1 MKRIIILILLCSL
14 VDNAYG
20 QITQS
25 QDFNG
30 QKTKG
35 TTLKNIQQFL
45 STTKYTLFIQNS
57 GVGLGGVL
65 STEMYD
71 ILKYEKDGSAH
82 YFRVRTQGTYPDE
95 IIVTCHLNSTET
107 KYTMEYVGT
116 SIKYYFDGNIVFVRG
131 DHFK

>member
-1 MKRIIILILLCSL
+1 MKRIIILIFLCSL
-14 VDNAYG
+14 VGNADG

-35 TTLKNIQQFL
+35 TTLDNIQQFL

-57 GVGLGGVL
+57 GVGYDRVL

-71 ILKYEKDGSAH
+71 ILKYDKDDNAH
-82 YFRVRTQGTYPDE
+82 YFRVKTQGAYPDE
-95 IIVTCHLNSTET
+95 IIVTCYLNSTET

-116 SIKYYFDGNIVFVRG
+116 SIKYYYNGNIVFVRG

>member
-1 MKRIIILILLCSL
+1 MKSIVSAMLLCQL
-14 VDNAYG
+14 VFKVSG

-35 TTLKNIQQFL
+35 TTLENIQQFL
-45 STTKYTLFIQNS
+45 STTKYSLFIQNS
-57 GVGLGGVL
+57 GVAYNGVI
-65 STEMYD
+65 STEMYN
-71 ILKYEKDGSAH
+71 IIKYEKDDSAH
-82 YFRVRTQGTYPDE
+82 YFHVRTQGAYPDE
-95 IIVTCHLNSTET
+95 IIVTCYLNSTDT

>member
-1 MKRIIILILLCSL
+1 MKRVIILILLCSL
-14 VDNAYG
+14 VDNTYG

-35 TTLKNIQQFL
+35 NTLENIQQFL

-65 STEMYD
+65 GTEMYD
-71 ILKYEKDGSAH
+71 ILKYEKDDSAH
-82 YFRVRTQGTYPDE
+82 YFRVRTQGTFPDE
-95 IIVTCHLNSTET
+95 IIVTCYLNSTET